1 MSSFP
6 LGNTFG
12 NGTSRSRTLYDL
24 RKWITLLEDMTR
36 WDPSI
41 LPPRTVEQD
50 LDVIKAQAA
59 LDDKTEQAD
68 RFRGS
73 NPGKDLPPSL
83 AKGLEKAE
91 TRLAKARDEAR
102 KRLALSVKERKMRTQ
117 RLTEANVVLE
127 KEGPLFNKLYTD
139 LEELGK
145 KNAIRLSIFVPKSD
159 EEKVKSLLEELVP
172 LSESFRI
179 PTEAIEAKYPM

>member
-12 NGTSRSRTLYDL
+12 DGTTRSRTLYGL
-24 RKWITLLEDMTR
+24 RKRIALLEEMAR

-50 LDVIKAQAA
+50 LDVINAQAG
-59 LDDKTEQAD
+59 LDYKTEHAD

-91 TRLAKARDEAR
+91 TRLAKALEEAR

-117 RLTEANVVLE
+117 RLTEANVVLK
-127 KEGPLFNKLYTD
+127 KEGPLFNRLYTD

-145 KNAIRLSIFVPKSD
+145 KNATRLSMFVPKSE
-159 EEKVKSLLEELVP
+159 EEKVKSLLGELVP

-179 PTEAIEAKYPM
+179 SADAINAEYPV